1 MKHLSVG
8 RRLSE
13 TENSPSVIALTRQ
26 AIDPIRT
33 KDSSENKSSFGAYE
47 VLRSGDDIKI
57 TIIASGSETSL
68 AIEIC
73 HKLATENIY
82 SKVISMPCQE
92 LFDQQSE
99 DYKNDILNETEI
111 VISIEAAETC
121 YWKKYT
127 GTKGLNF
134 GINDFGKSAPYK
146 NIYNHFGLNVEN
158 IIKKIKEKIMKIKVG
173 INGMGRIGRMIVRS
187 IIENNNNNIEI
198 KHINNRTNSETCS
211 TLLKYDSIHGK
222 FNAEIG
228 FDDKHLIINKNKI
241 TFSRETDL
249 NDINWKKY
257 NVDYVF
263 ECTGKF
269 NSKDKLEPHLNN
281 GAKKVIVS
289 LPCKNA
295 DKTIVFGV
303 NESKLRKDD
312 KIISAASCTT
322 NCLAPVAHVLNEAFE
337 IEKGFMTTIHAFTSD
352 QRILDNSH
360 KDLRRARSAS
370 QSIVP
375 TSTGASKAI
384 GEIIPSLKGKL
395 EGIAMRVPT
404 PNVSLVELVFCA
416 KKDLSIEKIN
426 SAFQNFSKK
435 NKVLQ
440 ISKEKLV
447 SIDFNHNPASSI
459 IDESLTNVV
468 GKNMGKISAW
478 YDNEWGFSNRMC
490 DIAEY
495 LHKIS

>member
-1 MKHLSVG
+1 
-8 RRLSE
+8 
-13 TENSPSVIALTRQ
+13 
-26 AIDPIRT
+26 
-33 KDSSENKSSFGAYE
+33 
-47 VLRSGDDIKI
+47 
-57 TIIASGSETSL
+57 
-68 AIEIC
+68 
-73 HKLATENIY
+73 
-82 SKVISMPCQE
+82 
-92 LFDQQSE
+92 
-99 DYKNDILNETEI
+99 
-111 VISIEAAETC
+111 
-121 YWKKYT
+121 
-127 GTKGLNF
+127 
-134 GINDFGKSAPYK
+134 
-146 NIYNHFGLNVEN
+146 
-158 IIKKIKEKIMKIKVG
+158 
-173 INGMGRIGRMIVRS
+173 MGRIGRMILRS
-187 IIENNNNNIEI
+187 IFEGDKKIEI

-222 FNAEIG
+222 FKANIS
-228 FDDKHLIINKNKI
+228 FDEKNLIVNKNKI
-241 TFSRETDL
+241 SFGQETDL
-249 NDINWKKY
+249 NKIDWKKY
-257 NVDYVF
+257 GVDYVF

-269 NSKDKLEPHLNN
+269 NSKDKLQPHLNN

-289 LPCKNA
+289 APCKNS

-303 NESKLRKDD
+303 NESVLKKED

-322 NCLAPVAHVLNEAFE
+322 NCLAPVAHVLNENFE

-360 KDLRRARSAS
+360 KDPRRARSAS

-375 TSTGASKAI
+375 TSTGASRTI
-384 GEIIPSLKGKL
+384 GEIIPSLKGRL

-404 PNVSLVELVFCA
+404 PNVSLVELVFCT

-426 SAFQNFSKK
+426 SVFEDFSKK
-435 NKVLQ
+435 NKV
-440 ISKEKLV
+440 IEITNEKLV

-459 IDESLTNVV
+459 IDASLTNVV